1 MQTNEVIWGGGV
13 VKLPY
18 LKHQNHLKDPYIVWS
33 LGPNSFKYE
42 SLDAEQEAGE
52 EPRMAGPIAGTTH
65 RCRWSQARR
74 MLRQAVPPPPCSC
87 MFVLQMV
94 TAQIKICV
102 SDPRISFVPRPYR
115 QSTGVHATKLAR
127 GLLVYS
133 HSTARQTS
141 KDKR

>member
-1 MQTNEVIWGGGV
+1 MHENRLLVTLCPITRT
-13 VKLPY
+13 KLRTPSTF
-18 LKHQNHLKDPYIVWS
+18 DS
-33 LGPNSFKYE
+33 RRG
-42 SLDAEQEAGE
+42 QEAGE

-115 QSTGVHATKLAR
+115 QSTGMHATKLAR

-133 HSTARQTS
+133 HSMARQ
-141 KDKR
+141 DKQGQAVIPATGTVFV